1 MKRCL
6 IWTNI
11 DLYDE
16 DSMKE
21 VREFMRE
28 QNFNDLSDNNVM
40 RVIDENNDM
49 YIEDERHNLSEEN
62 TNFKGYVV
70 AFAELGLWNGV
81 RVASK
86 VYNDIS
92 DILQNTSCDEC
103 EWYLDEWNVRFRGF
117 TP

>member
-28 QNFNDLSDNNVM
+28 ENYTDLSDDNVM
-40 RVIDENNDM
+40 RVIDETNDM
-49 YIEDERHNLSEEN
+49 YIEDERHNLSEDN
-62 TNFKGYVV
+62 TGFNGYVV

-81 RVASK
+81 RVA
-86 VYNDIS
+86 
-92 DILQNTSCDEC
+92 
-103 EWYLDEWNVRFRGF
+103 
-117 TP
+117 